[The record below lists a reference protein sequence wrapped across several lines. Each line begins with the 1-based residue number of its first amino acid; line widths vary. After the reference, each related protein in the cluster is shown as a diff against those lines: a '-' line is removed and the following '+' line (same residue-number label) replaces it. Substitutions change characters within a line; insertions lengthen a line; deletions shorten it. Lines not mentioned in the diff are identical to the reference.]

1 MHKEKVTLKD
11 INEVLERYMVPT
23 FARPED
29 IEVMCGGGD
38 IILKVNAIAVG
49 EINVNQGT
57 WNGKTRAGWG
67 LENE

>member
-1 MHKEKVTLKD
+1 MHKEKVTMKD
-11 INEVLERYMVPT
+11 INEVLERYMVQT

-57 WNGKTRAGWG
+57 WNVKTSRLGAG
-67 LENE
+67 

>member
-38 IILKVNAIAVG
+38 IILKVDGMAVG
-49 EINVNQGT
+49 EINVNRGT
-57 WNGKTRAGWG
+57 WNGMERAIK
-67 LENE
+67 